1 MAEKYELLRQVFGEA
16 VEEGQKLYKQYG
28 APLVNRVLSA
38 LGTDVDPKVAKRAV
52 QQQAKIEGI
61 KPKTVPATA
70 KTSPTKSKA
79 SEKPKTPKA
88 DKNYAQGSRETVFG
102 SNTGIM
108 PELID
113 APFAVRQELDDRVA
127 ETMYDAA
134 NRDRIALGFGVDA
147 GPRVEG
153 PGIYEGVNP
162 GSQAQYPVDT
172 QIIERGMESEYI
184 PVGRAISE
192 PSMDLMKAIEGTYG
206 TLTGQKAIAGNKM
219 FTDVPETSMNAKELI
234 YGQPI
239 DNDRAQVLLD
249 IQSKL
254 GLNPDAMAIVTS
266 PQGAR
271 IPNFGVDPELFQK
284 YIDTAARETGSAAPS
299 SGFFHG
305 MYEENPWDT
314 EAGRYGQSYLDL
326 IGKRPEFVSSF
337 NNVAPELAA
346 KLQSTYRDFGK
357 ENQMVLPEYFDEML
371 SAVAGGGEK
380 ELRDLIRRRGYAEG
394 GAVDGAV
401 TDLQDLL
408 QKYA

>member
-1 MAEKYELLRQVFGEA
+1 MSRFAINAAKAAAAKAEKA
-16 VEEGQKLYKQYG
+16 
-28 APLVNRVLSA
+28 A
-38 LGTDVDPKVAKRAV
+38 KVAAEKARIAALKV
-52 QQQAKIEGI
+52 
-61 KPKTVPATA
+61 
-70 KTSPTKSKA
+70 KTSPAVSATPKA
-79 SEKPKTPKA
+79 NKPKAKTPKV

-147 GPRVEG
+147 GPRIEG
-153 PGIYEGVNP
+153 PGIYEGINP
-162 GSQAQYPVDT
+162 GSQAQYPVGT
-172 QIIERGMESEYI
+172 QVITPDMATEYV
-184 PVGRAISE
+184 PVGRAIDPS
-192 PSMDLMKAIEGTYG
+192 SMDIMKAIEGTYG
-206 TLTGQKAIAGNKM
+206 MLTGQKAIAGSKM
-219 FTDVPETSMNAKELI
+219 FYDAPPGSINANELD

-254 GLNPDAMAIVTS
+254 GLDPDAMAIVTS

-271 IPNFGVDPELFQK
+271 IPNFGIDPGLFKK
-284 YIDTAARETGSAAPS
+284 YIDTAASETGSATPRE
-299 SGFFHG
+299 GFFHG
-305 MYEENPWDT
+305 MYEENPFDT
-314 EAGRYGQSYLDL
+314 DAGRYGQTYLDH

-337 NNVAPELAA
+337 DNVAPELAA
-346 KLQSTYRDFGK
+346 KLRATYRDFGK

-394 GAVDGAV
+394 GAVDGVV

>member
-1 MAEKYELLRQVFGEA
+1 MSEKYELLRQVFGEA
-16 VEEGQKLYKQYG
+16 IEEGQKLYKQYG
-28 APLVNRVLSA
+28 TPLVNRVLSA

-52 QQQAKIEGI
+52 QQQAKVEGT
-61 KPKTVPATA
+61 KPKAVPATA
-70 KTSPTKSKA
+70 KTPPTKSKA
-79 SEKPKTPKA
+79 TEKSKTPKA

-108 PELID
+108 PELIN
-113 APFAVRQELDDRVA
+113 APFAVKQELDDRVA

-153 PGIYEGVNP
+153 PGIYEGINP
-162 GSQAQYPVDT
+162 GSQAQYPVDIQDIT
-172 QIIERGMESEYI
+172 PDMATEYV

-206 TLTGQKAIAGNKM
+206 MLTGQKAIAGNKM
-219 FTDVPETSMNAKELI
+219 FYDAPPGSINANELD

-249 IQSKL
+249 IQSRL
-254 GLNPDAMAIVTS
+254 GLDPGAMAIVTS

-271 IPNFGVDPELFQK
+271 VPNFGIDPELFK
-284 YIDTAARETGSAAPS
+284 RYIDTAASETGSATPRE
-299 SGFFHG
+299 GFFHG
-305 MYEENPWDT
+305 MYEENPFDT
-314 EAGRYGQSYLDL
+314 DAGRYGQTYLDL

-337 NNVAPELAA
+337 DNVAPELAA
-346 KLQSTYRDFGK
+346 KLRATYRDFGK

-394 GAVDGAV
+394 GAVDGVV
-401 TDLQDLL
+401 TGLQDLL
-408 QKYA
+408 EKYA